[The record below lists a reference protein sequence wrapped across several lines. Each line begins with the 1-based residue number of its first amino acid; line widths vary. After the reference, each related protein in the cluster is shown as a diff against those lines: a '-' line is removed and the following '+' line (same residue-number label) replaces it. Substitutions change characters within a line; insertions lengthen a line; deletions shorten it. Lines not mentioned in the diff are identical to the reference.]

1 MKQLT
6 KDNWLALD
14 PLIAMGIFSKFSI
27 TDGTIAPWTADE
39 WAERFLSVG
48 LSEKVPENVREL
60 FTVAR
65 GTIIYGSLFYPL
77 FALGLEQAVR
87 VTEAAVR
94 TKAESLGIAV
104 KKTNGRGRDFSL
116 ILKDLAAARAI
127 TSDEEAE
134 WSVLRELRNIAS
146 HPESQTLLPPLD
158 ALRNLRR
165 VADAINR
172 LFP

>member
-1 MKQLT
+1 
-6 KDNWLALD
+6 
-14 PLIAMGIFSKFSI
+14 
-27 TDGTIAPWTADE
+27 
-39 WAERFLSVG
+39 
-48 LSEKVPENVREL
+48 
-60 FTVAR
+60 
-65 GTIIYGSLFYPL
+65 
-77 FALGLEQAVR
+77 VR
-87 VTEAAVR
+87 VTEAAAR

-158 ALRNLRR
+158 VLRNLRR

-172 LFP
+172 LFGE